1 MNTEMNTDAL
11 AICCQQLF
19 ELAKEHKHE
28 MKIIIEMLIE
38 AEEDLCEDLAA

>member
-1 MNTEMNTDAL
+1 MNTEAL
-11 AICCQQLF
+11 AIDCKQLL
-19 ELAKEHKHE
+19 ELAKENSHE